1 MALIEKPEGT
11 LEQGLSWPAPH
22 NHAFGKNAKPSP
34 LYPED
39 KPKLNAEFGPMGNTL
54 AQETAVQWAERR
66 VYEQVRQE
74 VHDALRAD
82 RDGISPYNTIV
93 CGSFGPRMVEVM
105 KKFAKLQADASIKVG
120 VADEQDTARLD
131 WVLPIITGED
141 DDTANNR
148 TIALAGCLAHGR
160 NGRDTIDLARK
171 VVA

>member
-1 MALIEKPEGT
+1 MAFIETNKHDPLLRVLRDEQVLGSNVKGEGLT
-11 LEQGLSWPAPH
+11 C
-22 NHAFGKNAKPSP
+22 
-34 LYPED
+34 
-39 KPKLNAEFGPMGNTL
+39 
-54 AQETAVQWAERR
+54 AQMTAIEYAHRR
-66 VYEQVRQE
+66 IQEEVRQE
-74 VHDALRAD
+74 IHGALLAD
-82 RDGISPYNTIV
+82 RDGVSPYNTIMN
-93 CGSFGPRMVEVM
+93 GSFGPRMMEVI

-141 DDTANNR
+141 DDLANNR

>member
-1 MALIEKPEGT
+1 MALIDDIRNAQRDAGERLVMEDLARKGV
-11 LEQGLSWPAPH
+11 LGL
-22 NHAFGKNAKPSP
+22 G
-34 LYPED
+34 LGPED
-39 KPKLNAEFGPMGNTL
+39 KAKLNAEFGPMGNTC
-54 AQETAVQWAERR
+54 AQMEALVYAERR

-74 VHDALRAD
+74 VHEALRAD

-93 CGSFGPRMVEVM
+93 CASFGPRMLEVI

-141 DDTANNR
+141 DAIANNR

-171 VVA
+171 VVG